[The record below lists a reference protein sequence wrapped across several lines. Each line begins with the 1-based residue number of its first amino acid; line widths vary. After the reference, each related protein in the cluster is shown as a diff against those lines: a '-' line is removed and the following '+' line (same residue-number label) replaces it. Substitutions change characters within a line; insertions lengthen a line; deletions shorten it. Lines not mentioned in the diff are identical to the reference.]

1 MPARPRKGARFG
13 GSAAHPEGHDGQPCR
28 QPHRSRGDHHHGSQG
43 QGHASCGGEDDRK
56 AKKGGVHNHRNVV
69 KFLRDREMAS
79 KLFDEIGPRY
89 EDRPVATSGSSSSI
103 LVRGT
108 TRRWRVS
115 SWSDLV
121 RLQPVQNV
129 DRSVPLR
136 RGASPFRR
144 MPERRRP
151 GRRPSL
157 TTWPPGPSPRR
168 PMGGCASA

>member
-13 GSAAHPEGHDGQPCR
+13 GSAAHQKAMMANLV
-28 QPHRSRGDHHHGSQG
+28 
-43 QGHASCGGEDDRK
+43 ASLIAAEAITTTEAKAKAMRPVAEKMITK

-89 EDRPVATSGSSSSI
+89 EDRPGGYIRIIKLDPRSGDNAD
-103 LVRGT
+103 GA
-108 TRRWRVS
+108 S

-129 DRSVPLR
+129 DRSVPFGGALR
-136 RGASPFRR
+136 RFRR
-144 MPERRRP
+144 MPSDDVRAVA
-151 GRRPSL
+151 L
-157 TTWPPGPSPRR
+157 
-168 PMGGCASA
+168 A